1 MSLPARLSNLILS
14 VTAVTTLSGCFFQGM
29 SLAEIQEAVDGLV
42 LAGQIQTLE
51 DGTLEL
57 TTDFT
62 IADGVQAI
70 LDERRAFLES
80 QLPCS
85 TVEAI
90 PDGLRVDF
98 GTLGDECEYRGMTFA
113 GVVEVTVR
121 AENSAFVVEHEYL
134 GLTNGVVRLD
144 GSVDAT
150 WSQGSRRVVTDLE
163 GTRLADERV
172 LSVQADRVFTLR
184 DADAGLAGGFV
195 IDGERGWQVSPDRPW
210 SMTIDG
216 VTVRWEDPV
225 PEDGVYS
232 VTAPSG
238 AGASLA
244 FDRVDEDTIALSL
257 SSGPHLRVFHVT
269 KSGQVEDK
277 GGV

>member
-1 MSLPARLSNLILS
+1 MSMAARL
-14 VTAVTTLSGCFFQGM
+14 TTLALSLSAVATLPGCFFQGM
-29 SLAEIQEAVDGLV
+29 SIAEIQEAVDGLV

-70 LDERRAFLES
+70 LDERRAFLAS

-85 TVEAI
+85 TVETI
-90 PDGLRVDF
+90 TDGLRIDF
-98 GTLGDECEYRGMTFA
+98 GVLGDDCEYRGMTFA
-113 GVVEVTVR
+113 GVAEVTVR
-121 AENSAFVVEHEYL
+121 AEGSSYVVAHDYQ

-150 WSQGSRRVVTDLE
+150 WSQGSRRVITALV
-163 GTRLADERV
+163 GTRLADERS
-172 LSVQADRVFTLR
+172 LTIDADRVFTLR

-195 IDGERGWQVSPDRPW
+195 IDGTRSWQLEDALPW

-238 AGASLA
+238 AGASLS
-244 FDRVDEDTIALSL
+244 FDRIDDDTIALTL
-257 SSGPHLRVFHVT
+257 ATGRRARVFHVS
-269 KSGQVEDK
+269 KSGAVDDK
-277 GGV
+277 GDV